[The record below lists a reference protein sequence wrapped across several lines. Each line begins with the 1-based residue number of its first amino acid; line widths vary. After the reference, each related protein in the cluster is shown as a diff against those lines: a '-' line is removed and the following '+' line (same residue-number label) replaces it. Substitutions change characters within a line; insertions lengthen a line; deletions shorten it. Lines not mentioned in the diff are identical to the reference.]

1 MDLETFVWVV
11 IAFGAGWTLSTLFNR
26 WVFSM
31 LLHQLGITHEKL
43 MKLADDLVEAPDT
56 AAIIIRL
63 EQVGGTIFAY
73 RKDTE
78 EFIAQGN
85 TGEDL
90 LAAMLKRFPTNEK
103 FNIKIVEGADLLD
116 SVAEKPQSVK
126 S

>member
-1 MDLETFVWVV
+1 
-11 IAFGAGWTLSTLFNR
+11 
-26 WVFSM
+26 M